1 MDLIQLSNDNGSF
14 VRESTNGN
22 CTLITCVVCLFSS
35 VILRPSP
42 NILLHSWKAF
52 FVHLHYF
59 KTSAALGFKLC
70 IRVPIICKEISKQ
83 ISRLNNSVGSAVE
96 ACSFM
101 RVLIG
106 VLKCWKPNSFTI
118 ALSCYF
124 LPNCIFAI
132 YISSRDPLV
141 QLSQGNPNVDNPGL
155 LFKLRCFLS
164 LCGPSSAVAEIVWS
178 AVKPPC
184 PSSSHIPSY
193 LDTRMDMPSGLLTW
207 PLGPIPSTPPLCDT
221 SHSALDLGA
230 LPDYKYPDKS
240 QHRFSSAPRL
250 QCESTSIYSCLGLTW
265 KTWFSARPRQPS
277 NCTQSLSTS
286 SSWFILSPDSTN
298 QREIKSFT

>member
-1 MDLIQLSNDNGSF
+1 MRESINGS
-14 VRESTNGN
+14 

-83 ISRLNNSVGSAVE
+83 ISRLNNSVGSVVE

-101 RVLIG
+101 RVLIDL
-106 VLKCWKPNSFTI
+106 LKCLKPNSLTI
-118 ALSCYF
+118 ALSSYF

-164 LCGPSSAVAEIVWS
+164 LCGPSTAEAEIVWS
-178 AVKPPC
+178 AVKPLC
-184 PSSSHIPSY
+184 PSSRHIPSH
-193 LDTRMDMPSGLLTW
+193 LGTRMDVPSGLLTW
-207 PLGPIPSTPPLCDT
+207 APWTHPIHT
-221 SHSALDLGA
+221 SSLWDE
-230 LPDYKYPDKS
+230 P
-240 QHRFSSAPRL
+240 FSSWSWCPSWLQVSRQIPAPL
-250 QCESTSIYSCLGLTW
+250 QLC
-265 KTWFSARPRQPS
+265 SA
-277 NCTQSLSTS
+277 S
-286 SSWFILSPDSTN
+286 SVWIHINL
-298 QREIKSFT
+298 